1 MPFPAEFYEIAK
13 RVNNW
18 GRWGDEDELG
28 TVNFITDE
36 HVRKAAALISSGRR
50 FSLSIPLDKNGIQTG
65 LMPGRVNPIRTMLD
79 INKPMLGDPALFC
92 NTDDIVVMGL
102 QSATHW
108 DGLAHV
114 SYDGRMYNGYDT
126 SSINEDGASKCGI
139 HKIETL
145 VGRGVLLDVA
155 AAKGVDRLAPGYHIS
170 CDDLDEAEAFGKLT
184 VGIGDI
190 VLIRTGQIQF
200 VRKPYLK
207 PQDKTEFAKPTPGLD
222 VTTAEWFH
230 RRDVAAV
237 TSDTF
242 SLEVYPRKDRD
253 MFLPLHLIHI
263 VEMGLT
269 QGQNWDLE
277 ELAKDCAED
286 GRYEFFL
293 DASPQKFVGG
303 VGTMVNP
310 VAIK

>member
-1 MPFPAEFYEIAK
+1 MPFPDEFYELAK
-13 RVNNW
+13 KVNNW
-18 GRWGDEDELG
+18 GRWGSDDELG

-36 HVRKAAALISSGRR
+36 HVHKAASLITTGKR

-65 LMPGRVNPIRTMLD
+65 LMPGRVNPIKTMLD
-79 INKPMLGDPALFC
+79 INRPMLGDPALFC

-114 SYDGRMYNGYDT
+114 SYDGRMYNGYD
-126 SSINEDGASKCGI
+126 INSVGVDGASRCGI

-145 VGRGVLLDVA
+145 VSRGVLLDIA
-155 AAKGVDRLAPGYHIS
+155 AAKGVDRLEPGYHIS
-170 CDDLDEAEAFGKLT
+170 GEDLDEAEAFAKIT
-184 VGIGDI
+184 VGEGDI

-200 VRKPYLK
+200 VKK
-207 PQDKTEFAKPTPGLD
+207 DKLRPKDKNDYAKPTPGLD
-222 VTTAEWFH
+222 ITTAEWFH
-230 RRDVAAV
+230 QRDVAAV

-242 SLEVYPRKDRD
+242 SLEVYPRANRD

-277 ELAKDCAED
+277 DLAKDCAGD
-286 GRYEFFL
+286 GRYKFFL
-293 DASPQKFVGG
+293 EASPQKFVGG